1 MPLHALAA
9 FFLVL
14 VWSTTALAINWSVA
28 GVPYPLALLSRFAV
42 AALAGFALLGLAQ
55 RPWRMSRRLGRVWL
69 FSGLGTSASM
79 LCSYW
84 ASQYIASGIVA
95 VVFGLIPLAT
105 ALFARWWLA
114 ERLDRH
120 ELVGIALGVTG
131 LATLFSEHLH
141 FDASGIPGLA
151 ALLLAVALQSAV
163 AVRLKAEAAALDPFA
178 VNAGALTVCA
188 VVTGIAW
195 LAHGAPLA
203 SGPVDVRALAA
214 IGYLSLIGSV
224 LGFGVYYWLIRE
236 CRPGQVAVLSLVS
249 PAAALWLGHALNAEA
264 VSARVLAG
272 TGLILVGLVLHQR
285 NQLLRR

>member
-1 MPLHALAA
+1 MPLQTLAA
-9 FFLVL
+9 VFLVL

-42 AALAGFALLGLAQ
+42 AALAAFALLGLAR
-55 RPWRMSRRLGRVWL
+55 RPWRWSRRLSRVWL
-69 FSGLGTSASM
+69 FSGLGTSVSM

-84 ASQYIASGIVA
+84 ASQYIASGVVA
-95 VVFGLIPLAT
+95 VVFGLIPLTT
-105 ALFARWWLA
+105 ALFAHWWLA

-120 ELVGIALGVTG
+120 ELVGIALGVAG

-141 FDASGIPGLA
+141 LDAAGLPGLA
-151 ALLLAVALQSAV
+151 VLLLAVALQSAV
-163 AVRLKAEAAALDPFA
+163 AVRLKAEATELDPFV
-178 VNAGALTVCA
+178 VNAGALAVCA
-188 VVTGIAW
+188 VVSGIAW
-195 LAHGAPLA
+195 LVHGTPL
-203 SGPVDVRALAA
+203 PVSPIDARALAA
-214 IGYLSLIGSV
+214 IGYLALIGSV

-249 PAAALWLGHALNAEA
+249 PAAALWLGHVLNAEA